1 VATRLT
7 VVRIV
12 SQIRAELDRILEHEA
27 NLPGSL
33 AESSGVLPR
42 VDIAQS
48 DSKLFLL
55 FEVPGTEAAD
65 LEVQVVNNF
74 VTVSGE
80 KKPAGCSSAG
90 AHFLRVERQ
99 CGRFE
104 RSVELPSA
112 VNPSA
117 GRALLEHGVLRV
129 EFPLLSDQRNRT
141 YRLEIEAGEELE

>member
-1 VATRLT
+1 MATRLT

-12 SQIRAELDRILEHEA
+12 SQIRAELDRILQHGA
-27 NLPGSL
+27 NVSGGL
-33 AESSGVLPR
+33 AEDSGVLPR

-48 DSKLFLL
+48 DTLLCVL

-65 LEVQVVNNF
+65 LEIEVLNNF
-74 VTVSGE
+74 VTVTGE
-80 KKPAGCSSAG
+80 KRAGPAGPG
-90 AHFLRVERQ
+90 ARFVRVERQ

-117 GRALLEHGVLRV
+117 GRALLENGVLRL
-129 EFPLLSDQRNRT
+129 EFPLVSDKRNQA
-141 YRLEIEAGEELE
+141 YRLEIEAGEQLE